1 MKFLVRERIFDIGDD
16 FWVTDENGDRAF
28 WVDGKALRLRT
39 TFELKDPGGRLLL
52 TIREKKLAIRD
63 TMRIEHD
70 GETVATVRRRLISPF
85 RDRLT
90 VDFEDGAEWQVTGD
104 LLDKEY
110 TIGDGGGPV
119 AAISRKWF
127 SLRDT
132 YAVDVNTYRTDAGG
146 DPALVIAVAVA
157 VDAISEDR
165 KGKGEED

>member
-16 FWVTDENGDRAF
+16 FWVTDENGERAF

-39 TFELKDPGGRLLL
+39 TFELKDPEGGLLL

-63 TMRIEHD
+63 TMRIERD
-70 GETVATVRRRLISPF
+70 GETIATVRSHLFTPF

-90 VDFEDGAEWQVTGD
+90 VEFENGAEWEVRGD

-110 TIGDGGGPV
+110 TIGDDNGPV

-132 YAVDVNTYRTDAGG
+132 YAVDVDTYRIDAGG

-157 VDAISEDR
+157 VDAIGEDR
-165 KGKGEED
+165 EGKEEED

>member
-1 MKFLVRERIFDIGDD
+1 MKLLVRERIFDIGDD
-16 FWVTDENGDRAF
+16 FWVTDENGERAF

-39 TFELKDPGGRLLL
+39 TFELKDPEGRLLL

-63 TMRIEHD
+63 TMRIERD
-70 GETVATVRRRLISPF
+70 GGTVATVRRNLISPF

-90 VDFEDGAEWQVTGD
+90 VELEDGTEWEVAGD

-110 TIGDGGGPV
+110 AISDQGGPV
-119 AAISRKWF
+119 ASISRKWF

-146 DPALVIAVAVA
+146 DPALVTAVAVA
-157 VDAISEDR
+157 VDAI
-165 KGKGEED
+165 GEERREEEEED